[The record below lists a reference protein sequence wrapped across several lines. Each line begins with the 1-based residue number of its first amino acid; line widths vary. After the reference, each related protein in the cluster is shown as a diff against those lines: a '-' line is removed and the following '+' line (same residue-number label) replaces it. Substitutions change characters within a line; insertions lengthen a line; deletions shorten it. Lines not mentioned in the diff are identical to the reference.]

1 MVTSNF
7 STMVKDMTKVTAAS
21 ITAMLF
27 GIMVLLCLG
36 IGISG
41 LLALRKAKYASR
53 AEQEDLW
60 LGIGWTAVIV
70 GFTPLVLLSLP
81 HVLSGFGQM
90 VGYVLVQMILK

>member
-1 MVTSNF
+1 
-7 STMVKDMTKVTAAS
+7 MVKDMTKVTAAS

-53 AEQEDLW
+53 AEQ
-60 LGIGWTAVIV
+60 
-70 GFTPLVLLSLP
+70 
-81 HVLSGFGQM
+81 
-90 VGYVLVQMILK
+90 